1 MLYMIAKAN
10 CDLSVLSCD
19 YIPNTVYITVYH
31 LLFMGY
37 ISILTRQLFIAQI
50 FLFYDAVN
58 AIRNQL

>member
-19 YIPNTVYITVYH
+19 NFPNTVYITVYH
-31 LLFMGY
+31 LLFLEF
-37 ISILTRQLFIAQI
+37 ICILTRQLFIAQI

-58 AIRNQL
+58 AISNKL